1 MALLENQMDRR
12 PDFFPGRPINLP
24 ELLGSSGDSWDKHFP
39 KILRSE
45 VDGAIAV
52 LKENLFKKE

>member
-1 MALLENQMDRR
+1 MDRR

-24 ELLGSSGDSWDKHFP
+24 ELLGSSGDSWEKHFP